1 MPAKTRRKIA
11 QRLAQAHQL
20 GQDED
25 GILADTGD
33 EEEDDVDAQNGAQI
47 SVTGATTTDQRQVNA
62 EVDVGDA
69 EALAAKYLA
78 LNTAAQERF
87 RKICGLSVI

>member
-11 QRLAQAHQL
+11 QRLAQAEQL

-25 GILADTGD
+25 GMLADTED
-33 EEEDDVDAQNGAQI
+33 EDEDDADAKIGAQI
-47 SVTGATTTDQRQVNA
+47 SVTGATTTDQRQVHA
-62 EVDVGDA
+62 EFDVGDA

-78 LNTAAQERF
+78 LDTAAQERF
-87 RKICGLSVI
+87 RKKCGLSVI